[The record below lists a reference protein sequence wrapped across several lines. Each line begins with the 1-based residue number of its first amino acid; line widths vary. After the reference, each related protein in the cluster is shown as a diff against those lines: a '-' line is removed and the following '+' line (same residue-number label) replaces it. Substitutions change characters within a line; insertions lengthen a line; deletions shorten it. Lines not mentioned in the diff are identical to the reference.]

1 MKIYNTKKS
10 FFSNNSL
17 PESQSPI
24 NVRYFWEKVEHLGS
38 PKLSDEEKIPVKRGT
53 LKTLATELFRISR
66 LIIII
71 RQKLATQKKRT

>member
-38 PKLSDEEKIPVKRGT
+38 PKLSDEEKYLLNEG
-53 LKTLATELFRISR
+53 L
-66 LIIII
+66 
-71 RQKLATQKKRT
+71 